1 MENIEN
7 NEEIVA
13 AETNEAPVAEAETV
27 AEPVVEEA
35 PVVEIEEPAAPVAEK
50 KKAPVLGIISLVCGI
65 LGLLISCCC
74 TWAAFPLFIAAII
87 LAIVEKTKTGKMSG
101 FAIAGLICGIVTIV
115 SVIISIVF
123 SAFISLGGFWTDLM
137 DEMMYY

>member
-13 AETNEAPVAEAETV
+13 AETNEAPVAEAV

-123 SAFISLGGFWTDLM
+123 SAFISLGGFWTEMM
-137 DEMMYY
+137 DEMIYY

>member
-1 MENIEN
+1 MENVEN

-13 AETNEAPVAEAETV
+13 AETNEAPVAEVEAV

-65 LGLLISCCC
+65 LGILLSCCC
-74 TWAAFPLFIAAII
+74 TWAAFPLFVAAII
-87 LAIVEKTKTGKMSG
+87 LAIVEKSKTGKMSG
-101 FAIAGLICGIVTIV
+101 FAIAGLICGIVSIV
-115 SVIISIVF
+115 LGIVISIVGI
-123 SAFISLGGFWTDLM
+123 AGLASLGIM
-137 DEMMYY
+137 EEMMYEMY

>member
-1 MENIEN
+1 MENVEN

-13 AETNEAPVAEAETV
+13 AETNEAPVAEAV

-123 SAFISLGGFWTDLM
+123 SAFISLGGFWTEMM
-137 DEMMYY
+137 DEMIYY

>member
-1 MENIEN
+1 MENVEN

-13 AETNEAPVAEAETV
+13 AETNEAPVAEAV

-65 LGLLISCCC
+65 LGILISCCC
-74 TWAAFPLFIAAII
+74 TWAAFPLFVAAII
-87 LAIVEKTKTGKMSG
+87 LAIVEKSKTGKMSG

-123 SAFISLGGFWTDLM
+123 SAFISFGGFWTEM
-137 DEMMYY
+137 MEEMMYY